1 MLAQE
6 LSSTELCGEVKQA
19 IAAALWNTP
28 RTEVQPSLNY
38 YFKYYVQQCELIALH
53 GGGNYASI
61 ETHQDIMTIAELAKA
76 RQTPAEIRQQV
87 GIEDGGNDH
96 SIDLAARLLT
106 MVEIGNLSYAF
117 SGSRKVEWF
126 GGSLKDLLS
135 HTFQATPILTPKNVK
150 LDKIFNVFNL
160 GAIAGIDIIWTNN
173 LADHLRLMNDDKSVA
188 IFHHASFL
196 KRQQR

>member
-6 LSSTELCGEVKQA
+6 LSSTELCGEVTQA

-28 RTEVQPSLNY
+28 PTEVQPSLNY

-53 GGGNYASI
+53 GGGNYSSI
-61 ETHQDIMTIAELAKA
+61 ETHQDIMTIAQLAKA
-76 RQTPAEIRQQV
+76 QKTPDEIRQEV
-87 GIEDGGNDH
+87 GIEDDPQDH

-117 SGSRKVEWF
+117 SGSRKVEWL
-126 GGSLKDLLS
+126 GGSFKDLLS
-135 HTFQATPILTPKNVK
+135 QIFPPTPVLSTKNVK
-150 LDKIFNVFNL
+150 LDKLFNAFNL
-160 GAIAGIDIIWTNN
+160 GVIAGIDIIWTNN

>member
-6 LSSTELCGEVKQA
+6 LSSTELCGEVKQD

-28 RTEVQPSLNY
+28 PAEVQPSLNY

-53 GGGNYASI
+53 GGGTHVSI
-61 ETHQDIMTIAELAKA
+61 ETHQDIMTIAQLAKA
-76 RQTPAEIRQQV
+76 QQTPDEIRKHA
-87 GIEDGGNDH
+87 GIRNGGNDH

-117 SGSRKVEWF
+117 SGSRKVEWL
-126 GGSLKDLLS
+126 GGSLQDLLS
-135 HTFQATPILTPKNVK
+135 HTFQSTPVLSPKNVK
-150 LDKIFNVFNL
+150 LDRICNAFNL
-160 GAIAGIDIIWTNN
+160 GVIAGIDIIWTNN